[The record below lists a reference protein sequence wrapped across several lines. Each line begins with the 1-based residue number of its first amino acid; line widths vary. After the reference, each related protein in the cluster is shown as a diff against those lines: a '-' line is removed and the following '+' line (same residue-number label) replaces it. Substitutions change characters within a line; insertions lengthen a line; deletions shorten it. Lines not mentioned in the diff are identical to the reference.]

1 MNDLIMR
8 DEDRLVQ
15 MRSLMSEDMVEWAL
29 QKTFEFAQLMSY
41 YKCAMMAVETKFNV
55 LNEEFQLQFDR
66 QPINSIHTRL
76 KHPLSI
82 QQKLLR
88 RGLDLSVESIETNLH
103 DIAGIRVICSF
114 TDDVYMLA
122 DALLKQDDITLI
134 ERKDYIQ
141 NPKPNGYRS
150 LHLIVAVPIFLQ
162 HEKRVM
168 HAEVQLR
175 TIAMDTWASLEHQLH
190 YKKDNAFD
198 DDMVKELRR
207 CAELSAELDA
217 RMDALRGKVGCSEES
232 QQELMKKQLNFGT
245 ALPIAES
252 FQNNAK

>member
-1 MNDLIMR
+1 MR
-8 DEDRLVQ
+8 DEDRFSQVKAL
-15 MRSLMSEDMVEWAL
+15 LNEDMVEWAF
-29 QKTFEFAQLMSY
+29 QKTYEFAQLMSC
-41 YKCAMMAVETKFNV
+41 YKCAMMAIETKFNV

-103 DIAGIRVICSF
+103 DIAGIRVVCSF
-114 TDDVYMLA
+114 TEDVYMLA
-122 DALLKQDDITLI
+122 DALLKQDDITLV
-134 ERKDYIQ
+134 EKKDYIQ

-190 YKKDNAFD
+190 YKKGAEFN
-198 DDMVKELRR
+198 DDMMTELRR
-207 CAELSAELDA
+207 CADLSAELDA
-217 RMDALRGKVGCSEES
+217 RMDTLRGKVGCSKES
-232 QQELMKKQLNFGT
+232 QQELMKKQLNLSA
-245 ALPIAES
+245 ALTIAES
-252 FQNNAK
+252 PNYEE